1 LIPARILCWPKYR
14 RALYEPVLHLLIR
27 SERRGQKRS
36 GWRTPKPAN

>member
-1 LIPARILCWPKYR
+1 MISARILCGPKYG

-27 SERRGQKRS
+27 SERRGQMRS